1 MQRPT
6 LQDVFKARNL
16 IRQYLQ
22 LPTPFLRS
30 PALSQ
35 MLGAEIYIKYENH
48 QPICAFKVRG
58 GLNLLA
64 NLSAE
69 EKRHGVITAST
80 GNHGQSIAYAAKVFQ
95 TKAVIAMP
103 MESNPD
109 KVEAMRHLGAEI
121 LFHGKDFDESRLF
134 AEQLAQEKGYR
145 YVHPANEPLLIAGV
159 GTIGLEIM
167 EAVPDIDVMISP
179 VGGGSGV
186 SGNAIVAKTINP
198 RIQVIGVQSE
208 KAPAVYRS
216 WKAGKMVETDKVETF
231 AEGLATRVPFALTF
245 GIIRDLVDELI
256 LVSEDELRQAILLL
270 LEKTHNLAE
279 GAGAASTAGA
289 FKIRERL
296 QGKKVALVLSGG
308 NLPLQ
313 VLQEII
319 NAQKAL
325 PALH

>member
-69 EKRHGVITAST
+69 EKRRGVITAST

-95 TKAVIAMP
+95 TKAVIVMP

-167 EAVPDIDVMISP
+167 EAVPDIDVIISP

-186 SGNAIVAKTINP
+186 SGNAIVAKRINP

-245 GIIRDLVDELI
+245 EIIQDLVDELI